1 MHTVD
6 PSALA
11 PGETHALTL
20 VPDLGTPVEI
30 PCTVVRG
37 REDGP
42 TVLVTAGVHGAEY
55 ASIEA
60 ATRVAR
66 LDPATVR
73 GTVWVLPVVNPP
85 AFFARSVYVNPL
97 DGKNLNRSFPG
108 SAGGT
113 FAERLAHWLT
123 SEFFARADAVIDLHG
138 GDMIESLTPFSI
150 VSAGHAPSL
159 ALAEA
164 FGLPLLV
171 ESGGTGMTYAA
182 ATGLGVPAVLAE
194 AGGQGLWPEVEV
206 ERLTCGVR
214 RALQHLSVLSGVPER
229 ASVRRLSTFAWLRSE
244 HRGLWRPAVSGGD
257 VVHEGQEVGVLSDL
271 HGTVLRRAQAPQDGV
286 VLFAVESL
294 AITEGDPLVG
304 IGA

>member
-6 PSALA
+6 PSVLA
-11 PGETHALTL
+11 PGESHALTL
-20 VPDLGTPVEI
+20 APDLGTPVEV

-37 REDGP
+37 GREGP

-73 GTVWVLPVVNPP
+73 GTVIVLPVANPP
-85 AFFARSVYVNPL
+85 AFFARSIYLNPL
-97 DGKNLNRSFPG
+97 DGKNLNRVFPG

-113 FAERLAHWLT
+113 FAERLAFWLT
-123 SEFFARADAVIDLHG
+123 HEWFARADALIDLHG

-150 VSAGHAPSL
+150 VAAGHAPSL

-171 ESGGTGMTYAA
+171 ESGGRGMTYAA
-182 ATGLGVPAVLAE
+182 ATELGVPAVLAE
-194 AGGQGLWPEVEV
+194 ASGQGLWPEAEV
-206 ERLTCGVR
+206 ERLVHGVR
-214 RALQHLSVLSGVPER
+214 RALQHLDVLDGTPEP
-229 ASVRRLSTFAWLRSE
+229 APVRRLATFAWLRAE
-244 HRGLWRPAVSGGD
+244 ERGLWRPSVSGGD
-257 VVHEGQEVGVLSDL
+257 GVREGQEIGVLSDL
-271 HGTVLRRAQAPQDGV
+271 HGTVLRRVVAPQDGV